1 VSPGLIALLAGPV
14 LLLPLAFYSLARPH
28 VRGTRWYG
36 LLLLTIAFWSVSYAW
51 ELSAHDLGT
60 KALALKV
67 KYLAVVTLPSGW
79 IGFILAF
86 VGFPPSRVW
95 PRVAPVALVSGV
107 MLIAAWTDGWH
118 GLFWGPLTVQEI
130 GSYRVVQGRG
140 PLFWANVAYTYGVLG
155 TGVFLLALHAAQSPF
170 LYKKRALTLMI
181 GTIVPW
187 AGNLVFVINREESIL
202 DPTPFLFTCT
212 AVIAAVAVFR
222 YRLFEAVPTLR
233 DARIEAVGDGVI
245 LVDVRRRIADLNPA
259 AEGMLGCTRAEAA
272 GTRLERFLPQ
282 LSAEAL
288 PDSRMDVTIG
298 SGPVARTYDLR
309 AAATRSRAGE
319 TTGAVVVLRDV
330 TERRLA
336 ERALRASEHRYR
348 TVIEQAFDGVWLAD
362 ANGTIVDANPGAS
375 TMLGYT
381 RAELIG
387 RRVADL
393 LVRDGGEEVTAGQ
406 SPAADPAYWQRRIAA
421 KDGRSLLL
429 AGRTSQVAADL
440 AVSTFR
446 DITEERA
453 HAEQRER
460 LLNEAQVA
468 NRLKDEF
475 LATLSHEL
483 RTPLTVVLGW
493 ARMLVRAEV
502 EPDRVSHALSVIERN
517 AMAQARLV
525 DDLLDLSLMTRGQL
539 RLKISE
545 IDVTSLV
552 NDALEAIAPSAQAKG
567 VSLRVQLPPLPPIRV
582 DAERLRQVIWNL
594 LTNAIKFTPPGGTV
608 TVSSAATADG
618 VLVAVQDTGQGIA
631 PDFLPFVF
639 DPFLQGESGT
649 TRAVAG
655 LGLGLTIVR
664 RIVEAHGGRVE
675 AASEGLGHGA
685 TFRLH
690 LPAAVA
696 RLTAHSG
703 SEGPPTTSDRDR
715 HV

>member
-1 VSPGLIALLAGPV
+1 VFPGLIALLAGPV
-14 LLLPLAFYSLARPH
+14 LLVPLAFYALARPH

-51 ELSAHDLGT
+51 ELSAHDIGT
-60 KALALKV
+60 KVIALKI

-86 VGFPPSRVW
+86 VGFPASRIW
-95 PRVAPVALVSGV
+95 PRVGSVALVSGV
-107 MLIAAWTDGWH
+107 MLLFAWTDGWH
-118 GLFWGPLTVQEI
+118 GLFWGPITIQEV
-130 GSYRVVQGRG
+130 GGYRVLTGRG
-140 PLFWANVAYTYGVLG
+140 PLFWANVAYTYGVLA
-155 TGVFLLALHAAQSPF
+155 TGVLLLALHAVQSPF

-181 GTIVPW
+181 GTVVPW

-212 AVIAAVAVFR
+212 AVIAAIAVFR

-259 AEGMLGCTRAEAA
+259 AEGILGYTRAEAA

-282 LSAEAL
+282 FSAEVL

-298 SGPVARTYDLR
+298 GGPEARIYDLR
-309 AAATRSRAGE
+309 AAEIRSRAGE
-319 TTGAVVVLRDV
+319 MTGAVVVLRDV

-362 ANGTIVDANPGAS
+362 ADGTIVDVNPGAC
-375 TMLGYT
+375 TMLGYA

-393 LVRDGGEEVTAGQ
+393 LVPVAAEEVTAGQ
-406 SPAADPAYWQRRIAA
+406 PPRADPAYWQRRIAA
-421 KDGRSLLL
+421 KDGRNLLL
-429 AGRTSQVAADL
+429 AGRSSQVAPDL

-539 RLKISE
+539 RLKIAE
-545 IDVTSLV
+545 IDVASLV

-567 VSLRVQLPPLPPIRV
+567 VTLHVELPPLPRIRV

-594 LTNAIKFTPPGGTV
+594 LTNAIKFTPSGGAVTV
-608 TVSSAATADG
+608 TSAATGDG
-618 VLVAVQDTGQGIA
+618 VLVTVQDTGQGIA
-631 PDFLPFVF
+631 PDFLPLVF

-649 TRAVAG
+649 TRGVAG

-675 AASEGLGHGA
+675 AASEGLGRGA

-696 RLTAHSG
+696 RVMGHAG
-703 SEGPPTTSDRDR
+703 SEGTSTTSDPYGRA
-715 HV
+715 